1 MNYKKLLLY
10 ALIFLLVST
19 NIVLGISLYNVEKN
33 NSKNTNDSKENNTN
47 TETTS
52 IPTPIATIS

>member
-10 ALIFLLVST
+10 ALIFLLFCT

-33 NSKNTNDSKENNTN
+33 SKNTNDSQENNTN

-52 IPTPIATIS
+52 TPNPISTIS